1 MGTTGGVAQRKQRRC
16 MQFES
21 EVEDFRDSS
30 NRLLG
35 GWLAY
40 DTEAALPHSDPQLK
54 TSRTVLD
61 RWVCGGYHGGGTRGL
76 IPARGMRRSNRSDRM
91 KMS

>member
-21 EVEDFRDSS
+21 EVEDFRDCR

-35 GWLAY
+35 GSRAY

-61 RWVCGGYHGGGTRGL
+61 SWGWLDTTEGGLGG
-76 IPARGMRRSNRSDRM
+76 
-91 KMS
+91 

>member
-21 EVEDFRDSS
+21 EVEDFRDCS

-40 DTEAALPHSDPQLK
+40 DIEAALPHSDPQLK
-54 TSRTVLD
+54 TRRTVLG
-61 RWVCGGYHGGGTRGL
+61 VEF
-76 IPARGMRRSNRSDRM
+76 SSDHPPIR
-91 KMS
+91 

>member
-1 MGTTGGVAQRKQRRC
+1 

-21 EVEDFRDSS
+21 EVEDFRDCS

-35 GWLAY
+35 GWRAY
-40 DTEAALPHSDPQLK
+40 DTEAARPHSDPQLK

-61 RWVCGGYHGGGTRGL
+61 SWVWLDATEGGLGG
-76 IPARGMRRSNRSDRM
+76 
-91 KMS
+91 

>member
-21 EVEDFRDSS
+21 EVEDFRDCR

-35 GWLAY
+35 GWRAY
-40 DTEAALPHSDPQLK
+40 DAEA
-54 TSRTVLD
+54 T
-61 RWVCGGYHGGGTRGL
+61 
-76 IPARGMRRSNRSDRM
+76 PAPLRPATQDT
-91 KMS
+91 

>member
-21 EVEDFRDSS
+21 EVEDFRDCR

-35 GWLAY
+35 GSRAY
-40 DTEAALPHSDPQLK
+40 DTEAALPHSGPQLK
-54 TSRTVLD
+54 TSRTVLG
-61 RWVCGGYHGGGTRGL
+61 VAGCHGGTRG
-76 IPARGMRRSNRSDRM
+76 
-91 KMS
+91 

>member
-1 MGTTGGVAQRKQRRC
+1 MDTTGGVAQRKQRRC

-35 GWLAY
+35 GWRAY

-54 TSRTVLD
+54 TSRTVPD

-76 IPARGMRRSNRSDRM
+76 VPGRGMRRCNRSDRM

>member
-1 MGTTGGVAQRKQRRC
+1 

-21 EVEDFRDSS
+21 EVEDFRDCS

-35 GWLAY
+35 GSRAY

-54 TSRTVLD
+54 TRRTVLD
-61 RWVCGGYHGGGTRGL
+61 SWVWLDATEGGLGGEFPPEGCAAVTEVTE
-76 IPARGMRRSNRSDRM
+76 
-91 KMS
+91 